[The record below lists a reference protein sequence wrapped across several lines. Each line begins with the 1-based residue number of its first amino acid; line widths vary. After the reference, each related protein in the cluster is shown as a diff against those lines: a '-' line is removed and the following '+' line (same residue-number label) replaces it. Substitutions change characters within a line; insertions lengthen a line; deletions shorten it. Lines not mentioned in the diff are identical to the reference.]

1 MDAELPNR
9 ERQTDGVPTVT
20 SVNARERTRSW
31 ARRGALATVLGGVL
45 LSSVAVVLSLPMW
58 IQFLPFAISVVV
70 FGLPHGAVDH
80 LVLPRARGE
89 LPRWRSMLGVGILYF
104 LVGGAYTVLW
114 LLEPAVAFGSFILVT
129 ALHWGQ
135 GDVYALRVF
144 EGTPYLEYGLNRTG
158 TLAVR
163 GSIPMLV
170 PLVAFPGEY
179 ERVATAIVGLVD
191 PDAVTALEP
200 AFTTTGRT
208 VVALGFGT
216 VILATL
222 GLGYLR
228 TDDRGTWFVD
238 ALETLGLVGYFALVP
253 PILAIGLYFCLWHS
267 LRHILRTMVLD
278 PVARGALEDG
288 DSRRAWRRF
297 ARDAAPLTF
306 GGLAVIGLLVLVLP
320 RAPGGLD
327 ETLGL
332 YLIGIAVLTLPH
344 VVVVTLLDR
353 IEGLWQ

>member
-1 MDAELPNR
+1 M
-9 ERQTDGVPTVT
+9 
-20 SVNARERTRSW
+20 NARQRTRAW
-31 ARRGALATVLGGVL
+31 ARRGAIATVLGGVL
-45 LSSVAVVLSLPMW
+45 LSSLAVVLSLPTW
-58 IQFLPFAISVVV
+58 IQFLPFGISVVV
-70 FGLPHGAVDH
+70 LGLPHGAVDH
-80 LVLPRARGE
+80 LVIPRARGE
-89 LPRWRSMLGVGILYF
+89 HPRWRSMLGVGILYL
-104 LVGGAYTVLW
+104 LVGGVYTLLW
-114 LLEPAVAFGSFILVT
+114 LLEPAVAFGAFILVT

-144 EGTPYLEYGLNRTG
+144 EETTHLENGFNRAA

-191 PDAVTALEP
+191 PSAVTALEP
-200 AFTTTGRT
+200 AFTRTGRL
-208 VVALGFGT
+208 VVAFGLGT
-216 VILATL
+216 LILATL
-222 GLGYLR
+222 VMGFVR
-228 TDDRGTWFVD
+228 TNGDRRPWFID
-238 ALETLGLVGYFALVP
+238 AAETIGLVGYFALVP

-267 LRHILRTMVLD
+267 LRHILRTMLLD

-297 ARDAAPLTF
+297 ARDATPLTL
-306 GGLAVIGLLVLVLP
+306 GGLAVIGLLALALP
-320 RAPGGLD
+320 QAPGGLD

-344 VVVVTLLDR
+344 VVVVALLDR
-353 IEGLWQ
+353 IEGVWR